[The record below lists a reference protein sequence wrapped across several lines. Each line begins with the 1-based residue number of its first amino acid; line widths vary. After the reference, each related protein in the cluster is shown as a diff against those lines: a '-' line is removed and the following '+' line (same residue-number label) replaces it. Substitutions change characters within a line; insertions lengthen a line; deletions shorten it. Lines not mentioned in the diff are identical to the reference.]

1 MVEDKVGLDRIFEKE
16 ETKETDQTDL
26 VDDRAVPNL
35 SNPNPIHS
43 ELRSNDLLQAL
54 RVGLKFTFIANIS

>member
-1 MVEDKVGLDRIFEKE
+1 MVEDEVGLDSIYEKE
-16 ETKETDQTDL
+16 ETKETDHTDI

-43 ELRSNDLLQAL
+43 SNPKFDQNPLR
-54 RVGLKFTFIANIS
+54 IE